1 LSKLDHIH
9 HQPCNKK
16 TKRKKKGGK
25 ERKKERK
32 KKKKK
37 GKMTLGYGKLV
48 VGFLA
53 IYVIITVAQSLQR
66 AIQRR
71 KFKRAHDC
79 KPPPRLDSG
88 FMGIKRYLEIRRKI
102 KKRTTFKDAQKNFNE
117 TGTTLSQV
125 VLGASIVSTIEP
137 ENVKAVL
144 STKFTDFSLGL
155 RHNSFFPLLGDGIF
169 TLDGEGWSHSR
180 AMLRPQ
186 FSREQV
192 ADVAMLGEHVNSF
205 IAHLPQDK
213 MAAFDI
219 QEMFFNLTLDTA
231 TEFLFGE
238 SVHSLAPG
246 QIATEGPLA
255 ACGGN
260 KGFAYAFNKSQV
272 YILERANLTSFYWL
286 VNPPEFRKLVKQVH
300 SVVEYYVDRAVAAVK
315 ADPLSTAEKSD
326 SGRRYVF
333 LEALARETQDKKAL
347 RDQMLNILLAG
358 RDTTGSLLSS
368 SFFYLARHPQ
378 VLLKLRQQILDQFP
392 NGTPTAAITLERLRE
407 IKYLRYFLNEVLRLF
422 PPVPSNSRL
431 AVNDTVLPV
440 GGGPDGKSPTFVAK
454 GSRVS
459 YMTFVMHRRQ
469 DYYGPDAEL
478 FRPER
483 WEENGKR
490 GWEYLPFNGGPRI
503 CLGQQYALAEASYV
517 LVRLL
522 MIFDTIENAQPEI
535 QDPIPSLGLTM
546 AHEKGVKVRLYNS
559 SSS

>member
-1 LSKLDHIH
+1 
-9 HQPCNKK
+9 
-16 TKRKKKGGK
+16 
-25 ERKKERK
+25 
-32 KKKKK
+32 
-37 GKMTLGYGKLV
+37 MTLGYSKLV

-53 IYVIITVAQSLQR
+53 IYVIFTVVQSLQR

-71 KFKRAHDC
+71 KFQRAHGC
-79 KPPPRLDSG
+79 KPPPRLNSG
-88 FMGIKRYLEIRRKI
+88 FMGIKRYLEIRQKI
-102 KKRTTFKDAQKNFNE
+102 EKRTAFKDAQNNFNQ

-144 STKFTDFSLGL
+144 STKFADFSLGL

-213 MAAFDI
+213 TAAFDI

-246 QIATEGPLA
+246 YLATEGPLA

-300 SVVEYYVDRAVAAVK
+300 SVVEYYVDRAVAAAK
-315 ADPLSTAEKSD
+315 ADPLSTAEKSY
-326 SGRRYVF
+326 SGKRYVF

-368 SFFYLARHPQ
+368 SFFYLARNPR
-378 VLLKLRQQILDQFP
+378 VLLKLRQQILDQ
-392 NGTPTAAITLERLRE
+392 
-407 IKYLRYFLNEVLRLF
+407 
-422 PPVPSNSRL
+422 
-431 AVNDTVLPV
+431 
-440 GGGPDGKSPTFVAK
+440 
-454 GSRVS
+454 
-459 YMTFVMHRRQ
+459 
-469 DYYGPDAEL
+469 
-478 FRPER
+478 
-483 WEENGKR
+483 
-490 GWEYLPFNGGPRI
+490 
-503 CLGQQYALAEASYV
+503 
-517 LVRLL
+517 
-522 MIFDTIENAQPEI
+522 
-535 QDPIPSLGLTM
+535 
-546 AHEKGVKVRLYNS
+546 
-559 SSS
+559 